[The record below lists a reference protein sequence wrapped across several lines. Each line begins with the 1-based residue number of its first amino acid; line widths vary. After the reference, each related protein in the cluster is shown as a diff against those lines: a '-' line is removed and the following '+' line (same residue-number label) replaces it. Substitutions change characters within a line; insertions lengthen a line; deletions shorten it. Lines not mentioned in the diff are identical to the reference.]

1 MATQDSTDGIKAGA
15 GILITIGLVSA
26 ALVIYNVVMPMVN
39 TGIKQTSAIS
49 QRITNGNYSQYDDTD
64 KQGSEVI
71 GAINTQASDDFYVK
85 VKTNA
90 DASGKKYTTTTYNI
104 TNKDDKDYVEP
115 TEKFHSVLDI
125 NDNGAVV
132 GIIFTQN

>member
-1 MATQDSTDGIKAGA
+1 MATQDSTEGIKAGA

-49 QRITNGNYSQYDDTD
+49 QRITNGNYSQYDGTV

-71 GAINTQASDDFYVK
+71 GAINTQAADDFYVK

-90 DASGKKYTTTTYNI
+90 NTSGKKYTTTTYNI
-104 TNKDDKDYVEP
+104 TDKDDNDYIEP
-115 TEKFHSVLDI
+115 TEKFDSALDI
-125 NDNGAVV
+125 NDNGAIV

>member
-1 MATQDSTDGIKAGA
+1 MATQDSTEGIKAGA

-49 QRITNGNYSQYDDTD
+49 QRITNVNYSQYDDTD

-71 GAINTQASDDFYVK
+71 GAINTQASDDFYVR

-90 DASGKKYTTTTYNI
+90 NNSGKKYTTTTYNI
-104 TNKDDKDYVEP
+104 TDKDDNDYIEP
-115 TEKFHSVLDI
+115 TEKFHSELDI

>member
-1 MATQDSTDGIKAGA
+1 MATKDSTEGISAGA
-15 GILITIGLVSA
+15 AILITIGLVSA
-26 ALVIYNVVMPMVN
+26 ALVIYNVVMPMIN

-49 QRITNGNYSQYDDTD
+49 QRITNGNYSQYDGTV

-71 GAINTQASDDFYVK
+71 GAINTQAADDFYVK

-90 DASGKKYTTTTYNI
+90 NNSGKKYTTTTYNI
-104 TNKDDKDYVEP
+104 TDKNDVNYIEP
-115 TEKFHSVLDI
+115 TEKFDSVLDI
-125 NDNGAVV
+125 NDNGAAV